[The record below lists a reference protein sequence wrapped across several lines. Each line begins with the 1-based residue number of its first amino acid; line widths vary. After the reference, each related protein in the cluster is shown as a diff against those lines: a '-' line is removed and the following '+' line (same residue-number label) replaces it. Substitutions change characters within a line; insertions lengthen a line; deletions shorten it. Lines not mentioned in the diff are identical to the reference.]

1 MIVLQRHLPTGEL
14 AELKAQLKC
23 CSRKPLKDKKLPD
36 ENADAT
42 ELLQSDES
50 DPGLQVVS

>member
-50 DPGLQVVS
+50 YSGLQVVS